1 MIIHSF
7 GSKTETSLQVNIV
20 LIMFGAKRPF
30 QIALS
35 ACSTDDDMTDKG
47 AERPSLLLGA
57 LALVVGYKDA
67 TQLEKY

>member
-1 MIIHSF
+1 
-7 GSKTETSLQVNIV
+7 
-20 LIMFGAKRPF
+20 MFGAKRPF

-47 AERPSLLLGA
+47 AERLALFPWA
-57 LALVVGYKDA
+57 LALMVGYKDA